1 MSIQEANIKRQ
12 AQDLERSLKGVMH
25 LLEDAYADF
34 QQMCRVFNPKRGY
47 SPTAIRDIKEIYKT
61 ASAKFA
67 EAKALQQLLRGKYR
81 GYVQV
86 NPQIQRQVDELSL
99 MYRKD
104 YRFFELNQST
114 WEREQRI
121 KKEKALPL
129 HILSHLYHLYQ
140 ESPSLFSLVLCFQA
154 NFSALKE
161 IQQRVSLGERDTY
174 DITDNE
180 IWFCLAGVTPSEDA
194 ILRSTLIETL
204 LKGLTG
210 NVKGLA
216 LKVTKE
222 EEISEDVLRTM
233 RQGLAGLKDG
243 EIKIL

>member
-1 MSIQEANIKRQ
+1 MSLQEANIKRQ

-25 LLEDAYADF
+25 LLEDTYGDF
-34 QQMCRVFNPKRGY
+34 QQLCRVFNPKRGY

-121 KKEKALPL
+121 RKEKAFPV

-140 ESPSLFSLVLCFQA
+140 ESPSLSSLVLCFQA
-154 NFSALKE
+154 DFSTLKE

-174 DITDNE
+174 DMTDDE
-180 IWFCLAGVTPSEDA
+180 LWFCLAGVTPSEDS

-204 LKGLTG
+204 LEGLTG
-210 NVKGLA
+210 KVKGLA
-216 LKVTKE
+216 LKVNKE
-222 EEISEDVLRTM
+222 EEIGEEVLRTM
-233 RQGLAGLKDG
+233 RQGLTGLKDG